1 MFNNIA
7 FTLITCAFFMGLVG
21 WISYRMTKGEVDTK
35 DGYFL
40 GGRGLT
46 GIFIAGSM
54 VLTNLSAEQLIGLN
68 GSAFGHDMSSMAW
81 EVTAGFAIIICGL
94 VFIPKYL
101 MGAFSTLPEFLKDR
115 FGDNVRRISVILFL
129 IGYGIITIPSV
140 LYAGALAVLKLF
152 DVPALL
158 GLSYYQSLVVT
169 IFVIGVIGALY
180 AIFGGLKAVTISDTL
195 NGAGLLV
202 IGVLVPVLA
211 IKFLGNGSF
220 FDGVT
225 TMVSTHTEKLNAIGG
240 ADSPTPFGTI
250 FTGMIF
256 ANLFYWGTNQY
267 VIQRALGAKNLAEG
281 QKGVLWS
288 GFFKLLVPF
297 FMMIPGIIAFHLYKD
312 AGLKSMDLAYPVLV
326 NSVLPKFMS
335 GFFLAVLLGAVFSSF
350 NSLLNSAATMFCLD
364 VYMPLKKDNV
374 TDEKLINVAKI
385 ASIVIAAF
393 SFLVAPLLAFAPEGL
408 FQIIRIFTGFYNI
421 PIIVVVLVGLFT
433 KRVPGIAAVIA
444 IIFHV
449 VVYGLY
455 RFAFDI
461 PLHFI
466 HVYGILFVIEVAI
479 MLIIGKLYPRDTA
492 WHFKVDPKVNMTPW
506 KYAYPTAIT
515 LFSGIIIS
523 YLLFSPIGLVNGI
536 GFEFYMY
543 TLLVLI
549 LDIIFS
555 IITVKHWN
563 IKYGKNSLYTNTPKN
578 AI

>member
-1 MFNNIA
+1 MAI
-7 FTLITCAFFMGLVG
+7 VG

-68 GSAFGHDMSSMAW
+68 GSAFGYDMSSMAW
-81 EVTAGFAIIICGL
+81 EVTAGFAIIVCGL
-94 VFIPKYL
+94 IFIPKYL

-129 IGYGIITIPSV
+129 IGYGVITIPSV

-158 GLSYYQSLVVT
+158 NLSYYQSLVVT
-169 IFVIGVIGALY
+169 IFVIGVIGAIY
-180 AIFGGLKAVTISDTL
+180 AIFGGLKAVTVSDTL
-195 NGAGLLV
+195 NGVGLLI
-202 IGVLVPVLA
+202 IGVLVPILA
-211 IKFLGNGSF
+211 IRYLGNGSF
-220 FDGVT
+220 LGGLT
-225 TMVSTHTEKLNAIGG
+225 EMVSTHTEKLNAIGG
-240 ADSPTPFGTI
+240 AKSPTPFGTL

-288 GFFKLLVPF
+288 GFFKLLVPL
-297 FMMIPGIIAFHLYKD
+297 FMMIPGIIAFHLYRD
-312 AGLKSMDLAYPVLV
+312 SGLKSIDLAYPVLV
-326 NSVLPKFMS
+326 NTVLPKFMS

-364 VYMPLKKDNV
+364 VYIPLRKKEISD
-374 TDEKLINVAKI
+374 THLINVAKLS
-385 ASIVIAAF
+385 SIIIAAF
-393 SFLVAPLLAFAPEGL
+393 SFIVAPLLAFAPEGL

-421 PIIVVVLVGLFT
+421 PIIAVVLVGLFT
-433 KRVPGIAAVIA
+433 KRVPGIAAVIT

-449 VVYGLY
+449 LVYGLY
-455 RFAFDI
+455 RFAIDI

-466 HVYGILFVIEVAI
+466 HIYGILFVIEVAI
-479 MLIIGKLYPRDTA
+479 MLIIGKFYPRKTA
-492 WHFKVDPKVNMTPW
+492 WHFKVDPKVDMTPW
-506 KYAYPTAIT
+506 KYAYPTAST
-515 LFSGIIIS
+515 LFSGIIIC
-523 YLLFSPIGLVNGI
+523 YLLFSPVGLVNGI
-536 GFEFYMY
+536 GFQFFIY
-543 TLLVLI
+543 TLLILVL
-549 LDIIFS
+549 DVIFS
-555 IITVKHWN
+555 VIAVKRWN
-563 IKYGKNSLYTNTPKN
+563 TKYGKNQNNSNNKP
-578 AI
+578 AIGIV